1 MPLDFATSGDSL
13 ATVPRFWP
21 PRQLSAPSRHA
32 GAACGQHLLPSDIRA
47 NLKIPRLAEDGLTCA

>member
-21 PRQLSAPSRHA
+21 PRQRATPRRL
-32 GAACGQHLLPSDIRA
+32 GACGQRLLPSDIRA
-47 NLKIPRLAEDGLTCA
+47 ILEIPRLAEDGLTCA